1 MLSIFTLEVSW
12 NGPIET
18 YIFMFILVLG
28 LLYLATIVR
37 NVVEAD
43 VEINLGQD
51 HPLVALL
58 QGLDHA
64 APIVDQDHVQL
75 HRDQGIKSKI
85 SESILW

>member
-1 MLSIFTLEVSW
+1 ML
-12 NGPIET
+12 
-18 YIFMFILVLG
+18 ILVLG